1 MNLSHPFESARG
13 IEPDAFGRI
22 ALVDE
27 GGRVLAHV
35 PLATAHGIAPKQEYP
50 SDRAGCKHGYGWGYE
65 SGEGSGFGFGYGY
78 NFDTGEGR
86 GK

>member
-1 MNLSHPFESARG
+1 VMLQHPFESARG
-13 IEPDAFGRI
+13 LLADAFGRI
-22 ALVDE
+22 ALVDD